1 MMNFIKAVLE
11 CMQDSIALRAELY
24 TKTRGWE

>member
-1 MMNFIKAVLE
+1 MNFLKAILE
-11 CMQDSIALRAELY
+11 SMQQAMEARAELY